1 MTTINEIKFN
11 DEAIYYIKNSETLL
25 ISLNAMNVV
34 FGITEKDMNDQIKEN
49 IVIIENKK
57 FCDYNI
63 ILNLSKKYQIKNNQ
77 ILSKLQTLKN
87 QNSKFYESDEIFTE
101 SAKNISYAI
110 ENKFCLKIKYE
121 NNNERIVEPHSI
133 GKLKKSGNIAL
144 YAYQIAGYSS
154 SGTNSK
160 AFRLFHLNKIHNIEI
175 LENEHFKIRWQKGTY
190 HESKNFIY
198 EIKRVEW

>member
-1 MTTINEIKFN
+1 MTTINKIKFN

-49 IVIIENKK
+49 SVIIENKK

-63 ILNLSKKYQIKNNQ
+63 ILNLSEKYPIKSRQ
-77 ILSKLQTLKN
+77 ILYKIQTIRNKEN
-87 QNSKFYESDEIFTE
+87 KFCELDIAYSNLIESIC
-101 SAKNISYAI
+101 YAI
-110 ENKFCLKIKYE
+110 ENKFRLKIKYE

-133 GKLKKSGNIAL
+133 GKLKNGNIAL
-144 YAYQIAGYSS
+144 YAYQIAGYSK
-154 SGTNSK
+154 SGTNCN
-160 AFRLFHLNKIHNIEI
+160 AFRLYHLNKIHNIEI
-175 LENEHFKIRWQKGTY
+175 LENEHFEIRWTKGTY
-190 HESKNFIY
+190 HKSKNFVY